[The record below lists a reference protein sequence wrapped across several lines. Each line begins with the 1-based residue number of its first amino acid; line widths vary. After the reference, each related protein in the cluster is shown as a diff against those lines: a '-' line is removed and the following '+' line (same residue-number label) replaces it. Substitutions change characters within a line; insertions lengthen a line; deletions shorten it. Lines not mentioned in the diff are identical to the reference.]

1 MPKGLREAFD
11 NISLS
16 GRMSENSQE
25 NIGRKKRKNT
35 NGKIRLQDFKI

>member
-1 MPKGLREAFD
+1 MPKVLRETFD

-16 GRMSENSQE
+16 GGMSENSQE

-35 NGKIRLQDFKI
+35 NGEI